1 MINKEMIRTVVR
13 TKRFAV
19 LLASVLSAATGS
31 VAGYL
36 VASKRLEKKYAEI
49 AEQEIH
55 EAKTYYRQQNK
66 AGEFSDPS
74 VLAEKYE
81 DEDPSKMSA
90 EDEELMNELKAALLE
105 VGYTSDDQAVPVTPE
120 EKLDVEISI
129 TKNVFDSEED
139 PNEFVLDDEL
149 DKKAKG
155 EPYILEEDEYL
166 ENDSGYSQTALTYYA
181 GDDILADERD
191 HVIDNVKRAIGEDNL
206 RFGYGSRS
214 DTMVYIRNDKLNA
227 EYEIALSTGKYSV
240 EVAGFIEHSEKR
252 GLRKFRDDD

>member
-19 LLASVLSAATGS
+19 LLASVLSAASGTVG
-31 VAGYL
+31 GYL
-36 VASKRLEKKYAEI
+36 VATKRLEKKYAVI

-55 EAKTYYRQQNK
+55 EARVYYRQQNK
-66 AGEFSDPS
+66 AGEFSDPA

-81 DEDPSKMSA
+81 DEDPNVMSE
-90 EDEELMNELKAALLE
+90 EDEELMGELRAALLE
-105 VGYTSDDQAVPVTPE
+105 VGYKADDQAVPVTPE

>member
-1 MINKEMIRTVVR
+1 MITKDVLKTVIETR
-13 TKRFAV
+13 RFAV
-19 LLASVLSAATGS
+19 LLASVLSAATGT
-31 VAGYL
+31 VVGYL
-36 VASKRLEKKYAEI
+36 VATNLLEKKYAEI

-55 EAKTYYRQQNK
+55 EAKVYYRQQNK
-66 AGEFSDPS
+66 AGEFSDPA

-81 DEDPSKMSA
+81 DEAPDNISP
-90 EDEELMNELKAALLE
+90 EDEALMGELKKALIE
-105 VGYTSDDQAVPVTPE
+105 VGYISDDQAVPVTPK
-120 EKLDVEISI
+120 EKLEVESSI
-129 TKNVFDSEED
+129 TKNIFDPEED
-139 PNEFVLDDEL
+139 PNVFVLDDEL

-166 ENDSGYSQTALTYYA
+166 ENDSGYTQTALTYYA
-181 GDDILADERD
+181 GDNILADERD
-191 HVIDNVKRAIGEDNL
+191 HIIDNVKRAIGEDNL

-214 DTMVYIRNDKLNA
+214 ETMVYIRNDKLQA